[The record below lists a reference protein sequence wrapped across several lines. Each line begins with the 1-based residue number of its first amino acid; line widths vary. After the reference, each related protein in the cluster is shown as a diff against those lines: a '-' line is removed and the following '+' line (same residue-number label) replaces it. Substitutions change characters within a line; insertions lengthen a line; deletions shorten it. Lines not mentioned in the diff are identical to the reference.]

1 MPPQSI
7 FVYSG
12 SSLSGRLEIPPHS
25 AFMRHYMRELDFD
38 EDGAARQ
45 WVCRM
50 VEKVKGTWVEMV
62 VVAAAAVAAAV
73 VSTAV
78 AAVAV
83 VVAPALVA
91 LVRVCHGDTPLAI
104 NYILSGYYFV
114 VAYWGSRA
122 EGYPF
127 FYLLVF
133 DGATRAFVRAL
144 RHNLGWKRTTRP
156 GDFLH
161 RVGEEELWGYRGVK
175 GNLELFR
182 VEPAAKSLTK

>member
-1 MPPQSI
+1 MN
-7 FVYSG
+7 
-12 SSLSGRLEIPPHS
+12 H
-25 AFMRHYMRELDFD
+25 
-38 EDGAARQ
+38 
-45 WVCRM
+45 
-50 VEKVKGTWVEMV
+50 
-62 VVAAAAVAAAV
+62 
-73 VSTAV
+73 
-78 AAVAV
+78 
-83 VVAPALVA
+83 
-91 LVRVCHGDTPLAI
+91 
-104 NYILSGYYFV
+104 ILSGYYFV

-133 DGATRAFVRAL
+133 VGSTRAFVRAL

>member
-38 EDGAARQ
+38 EDGASRQ

-62 VVAAAAVAAAV
+62 VVVAVTDV

-133 DGATRAFVRAL
+133 DGSTRAFVRAL